1 MAGRYEAVKPPR
13 FEIEH
18 GPGGERIRVRA
29 RRNVLALL
37 FLPFWLAGW
46 TLGGIVVVAEL
57 ARTGEAF
64 LAIWLC
70 AWAAAEAGAILALA
84 WMLRGAE
91 LIGVSGRDLEIAQS
105 LFGWKRGRLYRGGE
119 VRHLSACEAPPFLA
133 QLQFPIPFLTKP
145 RWGAL
150 KFSYGGRTIYA
161 AQGLDEAEGRMIAER
176 LLRQTAGGGGKS
188 VTVAA
193 ARRTG
198 RRHRA
203 AKEKGHDRFQR
214 RPFPGEAGARAMHRC
229 AVPRTAQPCPGDRA
243 TCAFSRRAPGRR
255 RRLAGPQARAHHRR
269 RRRPLLH
276 HRRMG
281 GHGQPRR
288 RPRGDDRDAR
298 FVQGHAG
305 GD

>member
-18 GPGGERIRVRA
+18 GLGGERIRVRA

-46 TLGGIVVVAEL
+46 TIGGIVAIAEL

-70 AWAAAEAGAILALA
+70 VWAAMEAGVLLTLA

-91 LIGVSGRDLEIAQS
+91 LIGVRGRDLEIAQS

-119 VRHLSACEAPPFLA
+119 VRHLSACEAPPLFA
-133 QLQFPIPFLTKP
+133 QMQLSIPFLMKP
-145 RWGAL
+145 RWGAV

-176 LLRQTAGGGGKS
+176 LLRHLPEGAG
-188 VTVAA
+188 
-193 ARRTG
+193 
-198 RRHRA
+198 
-203 AKEKGHDRFQR
+203 KE
-214 RPFPGEAGARAMHRC
+214 
-229 AVPRTAQPCPGDRA
+229 
-243 TCAFSRRAPGRR
+243 
-255 RRLAGPQARAHHRR
+255 
-269 RRRPLLH
+269 
-276 HRRMG
+276 
-281 GHGQPRR
+281 
-288 RPRGDDRDAR
+288 
-298 FVQGHAG
+298 
-305 GD
+305 